1 MRHTIILMLRIFAA
15 LVCVILIGLI
25 LYTPADSDQ
34 TILYAE
40 LILAIIASLPV
51 LLLIVFLALS
61 PDGIGNVTGLALL
74 ALNPFTL
81 TVLKG
86 AIQIY
91 APNKLYDKYLSGATI
106 VSTLFVLN
114 RFIIFPL
121 RIR

>member
-1 MRHTIILMLRIFAA
+1 MRHIIISILRIFTA

-40 LILAIIASLPV
+40 LILSIIASLPALM
-51 LLLIVFLALS
+51 LLAFLALS
-61 PDGIGNVTGLALL
+61 PDGINLLWLALL

>member
-1 MRHTIILMLRIFAA
+1 
-15 LVCVILIGLI
+15 VILIGLI

-40 LILAIIASLPV
+40 LILAIITSLPV
-51 LLLIVFLALS
+51 LMLLVYLAPS
-61 PDGIGNVTGLALL
+61 PDGIINLVGLALL

-86 AIQIY
+86 AQQIY
-91 APNKLYDKYLSGATI
+91 APNKLYDKYLSGAII